1 MRTKFGITS
10 VLSLTAVLYGCASP
24 AILSTERPTDGKF
37 AEITTAKADQKSG
50 MPGVILLRIVSKDE
64 TQELKFDV
72 NGYRVS
78 HIYLSPGKY
87 TINAVCMPVG
97 AQNVQL
103 QAEEAPLTIKVP
115 ATYLLDCHNTTD
127 GPDFRLIPVT
137 VWGQ

>member
-1 MRTKFGITS
+1 MAA
-10 VLSLTAVLYGCASP
+10 LLCGCASP
-24 AILSTERPTDGKF
+24 TILTTEQPTEGKF
-37 AEITTAKADQKSG
+37 AEITMAKADQKSG
-50 MPGVILLRIVSKDE
+50 MPGVVLLRVVSKDG

-72 NGYRVS
+72 NAAPTP

-87 TINAVCMPVG
+87 TINAVCVPVG

-103 QAEEAPLTIKVP
+103 KATETPLTIKAP
-115 ATYLLDCHNTTD
+115 TTYLLDCHNASD